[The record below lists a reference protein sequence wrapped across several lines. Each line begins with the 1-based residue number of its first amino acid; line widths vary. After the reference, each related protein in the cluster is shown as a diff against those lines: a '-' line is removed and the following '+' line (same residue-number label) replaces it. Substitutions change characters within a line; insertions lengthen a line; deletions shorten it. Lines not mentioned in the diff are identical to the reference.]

1 MSEMLR
7 IENLGVSFDGLK
19 ALDDITLSV
28 SDDEIFGLLGPNGAG
43 KTTFF
48 NAITG
53 FTKPTA
59 GSVHFFGKDVTNL
72 STTEH
77 CKEGMARTFQNI
89 RVFSQMTVLENVL
102 VGMHKNLNANVFQ
115 IFLRTAS
122 QKAEERKAIE
132 KAHEI
137 LKLLEIDNVA
147 NEIAGSLPYGTQRK
161 VEIAR
166 ALASEPRMLL
176 LDEPTA
182 GMNPQ
187 ETDDL
192 MYLIE
197 EIRKEGPAIV
207 VIEHNIKFMLGLCD
221 HIAVLNFG
229 KLIAFDEPEKVANDP
244 QVIEAYIGAEEED

>member
-1 MSEMLR
+1 MSEMLK
-7 IENLGVSFDGLK
+7 IEHLGVSFDGLK
-19 ALDDITLSV
+19 ALDDISLAV
-28 SDDEIFGLLGPNGAG
+28 PDDEIFGLLGPNGAG

-53 FTKPTA
+53 FTTPTA
-59 GSVHFFGKDVTNL
+59 GTVHFFGKDVTNL
-72 STTEH
+72 NTTEH

-89 RVFSQMTVLENVL
+89 RVFAQITVLENVL
-102 VGMHKNLNANVFQ
+102 VGMHKNLKANIFQ
-115 IFLRTAS
+115 IFLRTAA
-122 QKAEERKAIE
+122 QKEEEKRAIE

-137 LKLLEIDNVA
+137 LKLLEIDHVA

-166 ALASEPRMLL
+166 ALASDPRMLL

-187 ETDDL
+187 ETDGL
-192 MYLIE
+192 MFLIE
-197 EIRKEGPAIV
+197 KIRKKGPAIV

-244 QVIEAYIGAEEED
+244 QVIEAYIGAEEE

>member
-1 MSEMLR
+1 MSEILK
-7 IENLGVSFDGLK
+7 IEHLSVAFEGLK
-19 ALDDITLSV
+19 ALDDISLSV
-28 SDDEIFGLLGPNGAG
+28 SNDEIFGLLGPNGAG

-53 FTKPTA
+53 FTRPT
-59 GSVHFFGKDVTNL
+59 GGTVCFQGKDVTNL
-72 STTEH
+72 NTTEH
-77 CKEGMARTFQNI
+77 CREGMARTFQNI
-89 RVFSQMTVLENVL
+89 RVFGQMTALENVL
-102 VGMHKNLNANVFQ
+102 VGMHKNMRSNFFQ
-115 IFLRTAS
+115 ILCKTAS
-122 QKAEERKAIE
+122 QRAEEKRAVE
-132 KAHEI
+132 KAYNI
-137 LKLLEIDNVA
+137 LEMLEIKDIA

-166 ALASEPRMLL
+166 AMASDPKMLL

-192 MYLIE
+192 MYLID
-197 EIRKEGPAIV
+197 EIRKAGPAIV

-229 KLIAFDEPEKVANDP
+229 KLIAFDKPEKVANNP
-244 QVIEAYIGAEEED
+244 QVIEAYIGVEEE

>member
-7 IENLGVSFDGLK
+7 IEHLSVSFEGLK
-19 ALDDITLSV
+19 ALDDVSLNV

-53 FTKPTA
+53 FTKPTE

-72 STTEH
+72 NTTAH

-102 VGMHKNLNANVFQ
+102 VGMHKNLKSNFFQ
-115 IFLRTAS
+115 IFLKTPS
-122 QKAEERKAIE
+122 QRREEKQAVE
-132 KAHEI
+132 KAYEI
-137 LKLLEIDNVA
+137 LEMLEIKDTA
-147 NEIAGSLPYGTQRK
+147 HEIAGSLPYGTQRK

-192 MYLIE
+192 MYLID
-197 EIRKEGPAIV
+197 EIRKSGPAIV

-229 KLIAFDEPEKVANDP
+229 KLIAFDEPDKVANNP
-244 QVIEAYIGAEEED
+244 QVIEAYIGAEEE